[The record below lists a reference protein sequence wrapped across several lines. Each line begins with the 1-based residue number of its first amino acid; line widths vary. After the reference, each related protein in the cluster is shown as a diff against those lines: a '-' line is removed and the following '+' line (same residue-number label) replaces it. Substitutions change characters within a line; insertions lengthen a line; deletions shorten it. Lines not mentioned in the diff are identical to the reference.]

1 MLVCVT
7 CFCYNAPVSKTY
19 LRYIMNFQQISYF
32 ISIVEDGSISAAS
45 RRLYI
50 SQQALSEQL
59 KRLEKELQVTLFKR
73 DKNLVLTDAGQ
84 RFYDG
89 CINLLTQYNSLTEEI
104 RAIEDDRYRKITIGF
119 PGFGYP
125 AFLNEVSRRYL
136 EKRPD
141 YHLDFVR
148 RDHHDV
154 PVKLDG
160 VDLLISPLPL
170 TENLNNHII
179 LDNDTFVVTFRRSLA
194 DNVYGSKWGEI
205 EKRLIETQSLAPL
218 EDMPF
223 SLLFNSRRQLLH
235 STQLIFREHDFNPYR
250 RSFSETTE
258 SSDMLCISG
267 IAAVITPLS
276 HAAIA
281 FYGNPMI
288 DHDDLLSYPIEVTS
302 FRPVLAV
309 SHLNTHRLHEA
320 EESFIKECRDYFN
333 SLKLPELP
341 VRGSVINIKE

>member
-1 MLVCVT
+1 
-7 CFCYNAPVSKTY
+7 
-19 LRYIMNFQQISYF
+19 MNFQQISYF

-59 KRLEKELQVTLFKR
+59 KRLEKELHVTLFKR
-73 DKNLVLTDAGQ
+73 DKNLVLTDAGR

-89 CINLLTQYNSLTEEI
+89 CINMLTQYNSLVEEI
-104 RAIEDDRYRKITIGF
+104 RTIEDDRYQKITIGF

-125 AFLNEVSRRYL
+125 AFLNEVARRYL
-136 EKRPD
+136 EKRPT
-141 YHLDFVR
+141 YHLDFVQR
-148 RDHHDV
+148 EHHDI
-154 PVKLDG
+154 PVRLED
-160 VDLLISPLPL
+160 VDLYVSPLPL
-170 TENLNNHII
+170 TESLNNHVI
-179 LDNDTFVVTFRRSLA
+179 LDNDIFVVSFRRSLA
-194 DNVYGSKWGEI
+194 EKVYGSSWPET
-205 EKRLIETQSLAPL
+205 EKKLLETKSLAPL

-223 SLLFNSRRQLLH
+223 SLLFNSRKQLLH
-235 STQLIFREHDFNPYR
+235 STQIIFREHNFNPYR

-267 IAAVITPLS
+267 IAAVIAPLS

-288 DHDDLLSYPIEVTS
+288 DADDLLSYPIEVTS

-320 EESFIKECRDYFN
+320 EEAFISECRDYFS
-333 SLKLPELP
+333 SLKMPELP
-341 VRGSVINIKE
+341 VRGL

>member
-1 MLVCVT
+1 
-7 CFCYNAPVSKTY
+7 
-19 LRYIMNFQQISYF
+19 MNFNQISYF
-32 ISIVEDGSISAAS
+32 IAIVEDGSISAAS

-59 KRLEKELQVTLFKR
+59 KRLEKELHVTLFKR
-73 DKNLVLTDAGQ
+73 DKNLMLTDAGQ

-104 RAIEDDRYRKITIGF
+104 LAIEDDRYKKITIGF

-136 EKRPD
+136 ERRPD
-141 YHLDFVR
+141 YHLDYVR
-148 RDHHDV
+148 ADHHDV
-154 PVKLDG
+154 PGRLEG

-170 TENLNNHII
+170 TENLENHII
-179 LDNDTFVVTFRRSLA
+179 LDNDTFTVTFRRSLA
-194 DNVYGSKWGEI
+194 EKVYGSRWSET

-218 EDMPF
+218 EDLPF
-223 SLLFNSRRQLLH
+223 SLLFNSRKQLLH

-258 SSDMLCISG
+258 ASDMLCMNG
-267 IAAVITPLS
+267 IAAVISPLS
-276 HAAIA
+276 HAAIS
-281 FYGNPMI
+281 FFGNTPAGS
-288 DHDDLLSYPIEVTS
+288 DELLSYPISVTG
-302 FRPVLAV
+302 FKTVLAV

-320 EESFIKECRDYFN
+320 EEAFIEECRDYFDQ
-333 SLKLPELP
+333 LKMPKLPISSSAN
-341 VRGSVINIKE
+341 V